1 MAAKVFIRQNPTT
14 LVWEYGVF
22 ESDGTTPKVELT
34 FPAGSY
40 KSRWETI
47 DNVIYLS
54 ILNANNLKEVPPFK
68 MVPIADVASDLIG
81 TPYANRAAFETATK
95 DFFFRV
101 DGIDP
106 TDTVLAYSKAD
117 IDVLIAKS
125 VFSEVLVS
133 TPVLHNGTGVSTK
146 IFETTID
153 PNLGVDGWMKFSF
166 YASMTGSNQ
175 HTFSVRVSNQS
186 ILQLAPTTTPSLKV
200 ENLLYN
206 KNNVTKQGA
215 GNLGGGYGTSSSAL
229 LNFDGVIDTSAP
241 MLISVWCNA
250 TIGDS
255 FTIDRL
261 QLEYRK

>member
-1 MAAKVFIRQNPTT
+1 MAKNNITT
-14 LVWEYGVF
+14 
-22 ESDGTTPKVELT
+22 D
-34 FPAGSY
+34 A
-40 KSRWETI
+40 
-47 DNVIYLS
+47 D
-54 ILNANNLKEVPPFK
+54 FK
-68 MVPIADVASDLIG
+68 
-81 TPYANRAAFETATK
+81 AAFKEEL
-95 DFFFRV
+95 
-101 DGIDP
+101 GIANP
-106 TDTVLAYSKAD
+106 AEGYNKVQIDT
-117 IDVLIAKS
+117 LIAKS

-133 TPVLHNGTGVSTK
+133 TPILHNGTGSSVK

-153 PNLGVDGWMKFSF
+153 PKLGVEGWMKFAF
-166 YASMTGSNQ
+166 YASMTGTNA

-186 ILQLAPTTTPSLKV
+186 IIQLAPTTTPSLKV

-215 GNLGGGYGTSSSAL
+215 GNLGAGYGTSSLAL

-241 MLISVWCNA
+241 MLVSVWCSA

>member
-1 MAAKVFIRQNPTT
+1 MAKVFFMYNTT
-14 LVWEYGVF
+14 LERWRAGRFDSEGNVISEFSVKINEFMDVWR
-22 ESDGTTPKVELT
+22 ESDGVDLLTLRYSGRGSELLPG
-34 FPAGSY
+34 F
-40 KSRWETI
+40 ENI
-47 DNVIYLS
+47 
-54 ILNANNLKEVPPFK
+54 
-68 MVPIADVASDLIG
+68 PISDVASDLEG

-101 DGIDP
+101 GIDP
-106 TDTVLAYSKAD
+106 NDTVLAYSKAD
-117 IDVLIAKS
+117 VDGLIAKS

-133 TPVLHNGTGVSTK
+133 TPVLHNGTGTSTK

-153 PNLGVDGWMKFSF
+153 PKLGVEGWMKFAF
-166 YASMTGSNQ
+166 YASMTGTNA

-229 LNFDGVIDTSAP
+229 LNFDGLIDTSAP
-241 MLISVWCNA
+241 MLVAVWCNA